1 MNSLSKNVV
10 ASLQATYRG
19 FYSHPIVSR
28 MIINQFT
35 RLYYQTPI
43 PVRTWHDTRWLGV
56 PAMKTPLDLWNY
68 QEIIAA
74 LRPDILIETG
84 TAKGGSALFFASLFD
99 LLGSGRVVTIDIE
112 PDSERP
118 RHDRI
123 TYLLGS
129 STAPE
134 TVARVEQEISNCRN
148 VMVVLD
154 SGHSMQNVLN
164 ELQTYSRYVSQ
175 GSYLIVEDTCVN
187 GHPVSP
193 QYGPG
198 PMEAVEA
205 FLGMTDS
212 FVRDG
217 RDRKF
222 LMTFN
227 PGGYLRKVK

>member
-1 MNSLSKNVV
+1 MNVLSKNVV
-10 ASLQATYRG
+10 AHMQAAYQR
-19 FYSHPIVSR
+19 FYDHPIVSR
-28 MIINQFT
+28 AIINQFT
-35 RLYYQTPI
+35 RLYYQTPT
-43 PVRTWHDTRWLGV
+43 PVRTWHDTRWLGIPV
-56 PAMKTPLDLWNY
+56 MKTPFDLWNY
-68 QEIIAA
+68 QEILAT
-74 LRPDILIETG
+74 LRPGVLIETG

-99 LLGSGRVVTIDIE
+99 LLGMGRVVTIDIE

-118 RHDRI
+118 HHDRI

-134 TVARVEQEISNCRN
+134 TVEGVEKEIRNCGN

-164 ELQTYSRYVSQ
+164 ELQIYSRYVSL

-193 QYGPG
+193 RYGPG
-198 PMEAVEA
+198 PMEAVKA
-205 FLGMTDS
+205 FLRMNDS
-212 FVRDG
+212 FVSDG

-227 PGGYLRKVK
+227 PGGYLRRVK